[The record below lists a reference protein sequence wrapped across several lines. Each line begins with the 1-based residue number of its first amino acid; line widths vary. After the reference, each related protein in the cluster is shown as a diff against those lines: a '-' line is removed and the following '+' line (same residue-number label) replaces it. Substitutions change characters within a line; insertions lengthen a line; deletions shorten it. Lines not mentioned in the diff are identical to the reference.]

1 MPERKAFLLRI
12 DEKLWDELE
21 RWAQDE
27 LRSINGQIEFILREA
42 VQRRKGRTFNQ
53 ALEDKDLKG
62 KKRALR

>member
-1 MPERKAFLLRI
+1 MAERKAFLLRI

-42 VQRRKGRTFNQ
+42 VQRRKGRTLNQ

>member
-1 MPERKAFLLRI
+1 MAERKAFLLRI

-42 VQRRKGRTFNQ
+42 VQRRKGRTLNQ
-53 ALEDKDLKG
+53 ALEDKDLKAR
-62 KKRALR
+62 KRVLR